1 MRVVLSYRRFF
12 RPFRTMRMC
21 SSSNF
26 APLRP
31 GCRQAGWRRN
41 RSREPFDLGDGSRI
55 VRVAIVRVLP
65 VFHPETDRH
74 GRRHFVRRVAPDFQQ
89 RFVVIVRYGA
99 SFAVRLRCDPGDRF
113 VVACGLENSARHHIY
128 RVRSRSDISDAAF
141 ELLPNTAVE
150 FVLNLRRGIGCVIGL
165 YDQFVR
171 TVAVGVGY
179 LVPPGVELFRIVI
192 SVRCGSSE
200 IDPVAARPDVD
211 LFGFGQSGI
220 ALPFVGTSVS
230 HVSFCERI
238 GYPVS
243 RVGRFVVV
251 HRVVALRSGGGIN
264 RLRDRRVGCRA
275 GRKLVPGGMIR
286 PCSFGGKGCRR
297 TLRRGAV
304 GRRYDAV
311 NRVRRCGQKIGEV
324 GGRFVSDNS
333 GNDTSCVAAVRCG
346 IEELHLGCVSGV
358 GQTTGNLRCTRSYVA
373 YARCGNSRG
382 RVWSRNSASC
392 SLRLPR
398 EITDSST
405 VFRVLLDLDRCVLP
419 VAYYI
424 REFENFF

>member
-1 MRVVLSYRRFF
+1 M
-12 RPFRTMRMC
+12 
-21 SSSNF
+21 
-26 APLRP
+26 
-31 GCRQAGWRRN
+31 
-41 RSREPFDLGDGSRI
+41 
-55 VRVAIVRVLP
+55 
-65 VFHPETDRH
+65 FHPETDRH

-179 LVPPGVELFRIVI
+179 LVPPGVELFRTVI

-220 ALPFVGTSVS
+220 ALPFVGTSIS

-333 GNDTSCVAAVRCG
+333 GNDTSRVAAVRCG

-373 YARCGNSRG
+373 YVRCSNSRG
-382 RVWSRNSASC
+382 RVWGRIIASPFSRVSVDRDGFNHQ
-392 SLRLPR
+392 RLAAR
-398 EITDSST
+398 FG
-405 VFRVLLDLDRCVLP
+405 V
-419 VAYYI
+419 
-424 REFENFF
+424 